1 MSMKRLCDFYIRHA
15 GWIGAAFC
23 AVPTLVWF
31 VAMLA
36 LIPLREVYVLRLGLC
51 LAVGS
56 PIAAYLN
63 RYGVNAWLCKH
74 RSPGGPATIA
84 DGVLVGAA
92 IGIGSAMLP
101 ALTALIKSNHPEEAK
116 TFVIASYLSVTLIG
130 AVMGAVLALIA
141 RKYLDRTPATDH

>member
-1 MSMKRLCDFYIRHA
+1 MKRLCDFYIRQA
-15 GWIGAAFC
+15 GWIGAVFC

-31 VAMLA
+31 TAMLV
-36 LIPLREVYVLRLGLC
+36 LIPLREVYLLRLGLC

-74 RSPGGPATIA
+74 RSPSGPATVV

-92 IGIGSAMLP
+92 IGIGSALLP
-101 ALTALIKSNHPEEAK
+101 VLSALIKSNHPEEAK

-141 RKYLDRTPATDH
+141 GKYVDRTPATELVQ

>member
-1 MSMKRLCDFYIRHA
+1 MKRLCDFYIRHA

-23 AVPTLVWF
+23 AVPTLMWF
-31 VAMLA
+31 TAVLL
-36 LIPLREVYVLRLGLC
+36 LIPLREVYLLRLGLC

-63 RYGVNAWLCKH
+63 RCGVNAWLCKH
-74 RSPGGPATIA
+74 RSPAGPATVV
-84 DGVLVGAA
+84 DGVLVGAG

-101 ALTALIKSNHPEEAK
+101 TLTALIKSNHPEEAK
-116 TFVIASYLSVTLIG
+116 AFVIASYLSVALIG

-141 RKYLDRTPATDH
+141 RKYVDRAAATD